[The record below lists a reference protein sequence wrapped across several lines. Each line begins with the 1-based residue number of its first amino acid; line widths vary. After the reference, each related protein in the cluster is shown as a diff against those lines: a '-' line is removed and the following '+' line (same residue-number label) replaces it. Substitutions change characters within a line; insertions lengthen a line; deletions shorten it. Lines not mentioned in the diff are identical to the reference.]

1 MYARRFLIP
10 LTIVKRML
18 KVQQFAAGSLKK
30 ETREKIEAR
39 NADSDRKRKAR
50 ARAGNCSE
58 SRACIN

>member
-1 MYARRFLIP
+1 
-10 LTIVKRML
+10 ML
-18 KVQQFAAGSLKK
+18 KVQQFAVGSLKK

-50 ARAGNCSE
+50 ARARNCSE